1 MEFAELLTLPP
12 GGGEITPAPLSFGRA
27 PLTVGIEV
35 FDPGAAC
42 ESAGRCGGPTCPFP
56 SLPSLPSLLFLP
68 NRNDIV
74 ALL

>member
-1 MEFAELLTLPP
+1 MGFAELLTLPP

-42 ESAGRCGGPTCPFP
+42 ESAGLCGGPTCPF
-56 SLPSLPSLLFLP
+56 PSLPSLLFLP